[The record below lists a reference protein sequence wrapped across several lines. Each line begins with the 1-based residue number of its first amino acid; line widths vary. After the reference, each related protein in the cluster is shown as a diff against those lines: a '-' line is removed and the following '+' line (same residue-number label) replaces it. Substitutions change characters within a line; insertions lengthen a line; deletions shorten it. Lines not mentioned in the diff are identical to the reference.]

1 MCGWRNGNVMKQLLE
16 PRNESGKEMWKG
28 KRSMRNR
35 VVVTGMGA
43 ITPIGNSVDE
53 FWNGLK
59 EKKVGIGPISVFDTT
74 DYKVKLAA
82 EVKGFEGKNYMDPK
96 TAKRMERFS
105 QFAVAASKEALEDAG
120 INMEKEEPYRVG
132 VCIGSG
138 IGSLQSIEREYKKL
152 LDKGPNRVNPLLVPL
167 MIGNMAAGNV
177 AIQFGLKGKCFNVVT
192 ACATGT
198 HSIGE
203 AFRSIQYGEADV
215 MVAGGTEASITPL
228 SIAGF
233 GALTALSTSE
243 DPLRASIP
251 FDRERNG
258 FVMGEGAGVV
268 VLESLEHAK
277 ARGAK
282 IYGELVGYGATCD
295 AYHITSPAEDGSG
308 AAKAMEVAI
317 EDAGIKPEDIDYVN
331 AHGTGTHHN
340 DLFETKAIKL
350 ALGQHAYEVSINSTK
365 SMVGHLL
372 GAAGGVEFI
381 TCVKSI
387 EEGFIHATAGL
398 ETEDEDCD
406 LNYTKGE
413 GVHREIQYAISN
425 SLGFGGHN
433 ASLVVKKFEE

>member
-1 MCGWRNGNVMKQLLE
+1 
-16 PRNESGKEMWKG
+16 MWKG
-28 KRSMRNR
+28 KRTMRNR

-53 FWNGLK
+53 FWIGLK

-82 EVKGFEGKNYMDPK
+82 EVKEFEGKNYMDPK

-233 GALTALSTSE
+233 GALTALSTSQ

-251 FDRERNG
+251 FDKERNG

-277 ARGAK
+277 SRGAK

-350 ALGQHAYEVSINSTK
+350 ALGQHAYEVSVNSTK

-387 EEGFIHATAGL
+387 EEGFVHATAGL

-433 ASLVVKKFEE
+433 ASLVVKKFEG